1 MKKWLTSHNRVLRKL
16 IALALAG
23 VIAAAVTMLADGAG
37 ADTAIKAQANARV
50 VDGGTWVP
58 TGAVEGTFF
67 YITADGAVQK
77 DCYSSDGYYIE
88 ANGIRFVAKAIL
100 NAQIIM
106 RNSWLTAAEVP
117 NFDVFLPTAIP
128 VQQTLATTLKQY
140 RTLSVYSTHMM
151 LSSINNTKDGSYLTD
166 RLGLY
171 KNDDINGYTIMISTP
186 LAGDRRMI
194 GGQLAASELIS
205 YYDYEV
211 LRYFTNSIS
220 RNGDLLAS
228 AIYSHWMD
236 LNEQGLKLGEW
247 VVVGDTMV
255 RYMPG
260 NGKGLYEIKAVF

>member
-1 MKKWLTSHNRVLRKL
+1 
-16 IALALAG
+16 
-23 VIAAAVTMLADGAG
+23 
-37 ADTAIKAQANARV
+37 
-50 VDGGTWVP
+50 
-58 TGAVEGTFF
+58 
-67 YITADGAVQK
+67 
-77 DCYSSDGYYIE
+77 
-88 ANGIRFVAKAIL
+88 
-100 NAQIIM
+100 
-106 RNSWLTAAEVP
+106 
-117 NFDVFLPTAIP
+117 
-128 VQQTLATTLKQY
+128 
-140 RTLSVYSTHMM
+140 
-151 LSSINNTKDGSYLTD
+151 
-166 RLGLY
+166 
-171 KNDDINGYTIMISTP
+171 MISTP

-211 LRYFTNSIS
+211 LRYYTNSIS

>member
-23 VIAAAVTMLADGAG
+23 VIAAAVTVLADGAG

-171 KNDDINGYTIMISTP
+171 KNDDINGYTIMLATP

-236 LNEQGLKLGEW
+236 LN
-247 VVVGDTMV
+247 
-255 RYMPG
+255 
-260 NGKGLYEIKAVF
+260 